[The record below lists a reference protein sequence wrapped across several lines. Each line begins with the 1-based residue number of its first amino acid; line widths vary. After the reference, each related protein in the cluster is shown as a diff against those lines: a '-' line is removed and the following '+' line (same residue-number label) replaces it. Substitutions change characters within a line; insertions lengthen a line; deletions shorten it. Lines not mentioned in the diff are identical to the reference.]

1 MGSSVGRIK
10 ANDADAG
17 ENAEMWY
24 SILDGDGQD
33 VFNII
38 TDGTTQEGVII
49 IKKVNKQISHVFDI

>member
-10 ANDADAG
+10 ANDADVG

-33 VFNII
+33 VFSVI

-49 IKKVNKQISHVFDI
+49 IKKVNEQISHVSNI

>member
-33 VFNII
+33 VFSVI

-49 IKKVNKQISHVFDI
+49 IKKVNQQTSHILNV